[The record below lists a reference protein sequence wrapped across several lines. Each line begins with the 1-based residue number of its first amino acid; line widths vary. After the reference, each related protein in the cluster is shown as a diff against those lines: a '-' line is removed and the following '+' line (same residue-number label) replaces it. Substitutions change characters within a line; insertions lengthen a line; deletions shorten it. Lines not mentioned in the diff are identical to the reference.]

1 MKDDPLINL
10 AEKINN
16 PELRGK
22 VIELLK
28 NPKLTF
34 LEPPEKF
41 MNLKDSPASKR
52 RHHSYQK
59 GLIVHTVATT
69 KLALSLCDL
78 LEEVYKVK
86 VDRDVVI
93 AASLLHDIFK
103 HVTYA
108 EVYPGKYVRSK
119 LGERLDHLSLIIGEL
134 YARKFPLDVIHAV
147 VAHHG
152 DNGPIEPRTIE
163 ALLVHMA
170 DRTDAEINDKAL
182 FAARDIIKECL
193 MKEITTLPREVSPF
207 EVILAKKD
215 GGCEEVRRRFASLV

>member
-1 MKDDPLINL
+1 MKDDPLIDL

-16 PELRGK
+16 PDLRQK

-34 LEPPEKF
+34 LDHPEKYIS
-41 MNLKDSPASKR
+41 LKDSPASKR

-59 GLIVHTVATT
+59 GLVIHTIATT
-69 KLALSLCDL
+69 RLALSLAEI
-78 LEEVYKVK
+78 LEEIYKVR

-93 AASLLHDIFK
+93 AASLLHDLFK
-103 HVTYA
+103 HLTYF

-170 DRTDAEINDKAL
+170 DRTDAEINDKVL
-182 FAARDIIKECL
+182 FAAKEIIKECL
-193 MKEITTLPREVSPF
+193 MKEVVTLPREVSPY
-207 EVILAKKD
+207 EVIIAKKE
-215 GGCEEVRRRFASLV
+215 GGCEEVRRRFSSMI

>member
-1 MKDDPLINL
+1 MKDDPLIDL

-16 PELRGK
+16 PDLRQK

-34 LEPPEKF
+34 LDHPEKYTS
-41 MNLKDSPASKR
+41 LKDSPASKR

-59 GLIVHTVATT
+59 GLVIHTIATT
-69 KLALSLCDL
+69 RLALSLAEI
-78 LEEVYKVK
+78 LEEIYKVR

-93 AASLLHDIFK
+93 AASLLHDLFK
-103 HVTYA
+103 HLTYF

-152 DNGPIEPRTIE
+152 DNGPIEPRTVE

-170 DRTDAEINDKAL
+170 DRTDAEINDKVL
-182 FAARDIIKECL
+182 FAAKEIIKECL
-193 MKEITTLPREVSPF
+193 MKEVVTLPREVSPY
-207 EVILAKKD
+207 EVIIAKKE
-215 GGCEEVRRRFASLV
+215 GGCEEVRRRFSSMI

>member
-1 MKDDPLINL
+1 MKDDPLIEL

-16 PELRGK
+16 PDLRQK
-22 VIELLK
+22 VIELVK

-34 LEPPEKF
+34 LDHPEKYTS
-41 MNLKDSPASKR
+41 LKDSPASKR

-59 GLIVHTVATT
+59 GLVIHTIATT
-69 KLALSLCDL
+69 RLALSLAEI
-78 LEEVYKVK
+78 LEEIYKVR

-93 AASLLHDIFK
+93 AASLLHDLFK
-103 HVTYA
+103 HLTYF

-170 DRTDAEINDKAL
+170 DRTDAEINDKVL
-182 FAARDIIKECL
+182 FAAKEIIKECL
-193 MKEITTLPREVSPF
+193 MKEVVTLPREVSPY
-207 EVILAKKD
+207 EVIIAKKE
-215 GGCEEVRRRFASLV
+215 GGCEEVRRRFSSMI

>member
-1 MKDDPLINL
+1 MKDDPLIEL

-16 PELRGK
+16 PDLRQK

-34 LEPPEKF
+34 LDHPEKYTS
-41 MNLKDSPASKR
+41 LKDSPASKR

-59 GLIVHTVATT
+59 GLVIHTIATT
-69 KLALSLCDL
+69 RLALSLAEI
-78 LEEVYKVK
+78 LEEIYKVR

-93 AASLLHDIFK
+93 AASLLHDLFK
-103 HVTYA
+103 HLTYF

-152 DNGPIEPRTIE
+152 DNGPIEPRTVE

-170 DRTDAEINDKAL
+170 DRTDAEINDKVL
-182 FAARDIIKECL
+182 FAAKEIIKECL
-193 MKEITTLPREVSPF
+193 MKEVVTLPREVSPY
-207 EVILAKKD
+207 EVIIAKKE
-215 GGCEEVRRRFASLV
+215 GGCEEVRRRFSSMI